1 MTRYAHPEVLV
12 DPQWVAE
19 HLHDPTVHLV
29 EAHLDP
35 VPTNVVPYHSG
46 HIPGAVLWDGLRTIL
61 LPSWRVNFDR
71 AAVEGLL
78 SRSGI
83 ANGTTVVVY
92 SDHPAVAPWVF
103 WFLKAFGHEDV
114 RVLNGGRKKW
124 LAEGRPLTTEVPT
137 IVATSYKAKDFDPH
151 IHAMRDQVQTAIGQK
166 THVLLDVRTP
176 QEYRGEWFMMSPPA
190 ETERAGHIP
199 GAVHLYYESAL
210 LEDGTFR
217 SADELAALYG
227 SKGVTAD
234 KEAITYCAIG
244 IRSAHTWFVL
254 KYLLGYQKVLSY
266 DGSWNEWGR
275 LPYTPIET

>member
-1 MTRYAHPEVLV
+1 MKRYAHPEVLV
-12 DPQWVAE
+12 DSPWVVE
-19 HLHDPTVHLV
+19 HLHDPTVRFI

-35 VPTNVVPYHSG
+35 VSANVVPYNSG
-46 HIPGAVLWDGLRTIL
+46 HLPGAVLWDGLRTIL
-61 LPSWRVNFDR
+61 LPNWRVNFDK

-83 ANGTTVVVY
+83 ANDTTVVVY
-92 SDHPAVAPWVF
+92 SEHPAVAPWVF
-103 WFLKAFGHEDV
+103 WFLKAFGHADV

-124 LAEGRPLTTEVPT
+124 LAEGRPLTSETP
-137 IVATSYKAKDFDPH
+137 ATVSTRYRAKDFDSNL
-151 IHAMRDQVQTAIGQK
+151 HAVREQVQAAISQK
-166 THVLLDVRTP
+166 SHALVDVRTL

-210 LEDGTFR
+210 REDGTFR
-217 SADELAALYG
+217 SADELAALYE
-227 SKGVTAD
+227 SKGITAD
-234 KEAITYCAIG
+234 KGAITYCAIG

-254 KYLLGYQKVLSY
+254 KYLLGYRDVLSY

-275 LPYTPIET
+275 LPDTPIET